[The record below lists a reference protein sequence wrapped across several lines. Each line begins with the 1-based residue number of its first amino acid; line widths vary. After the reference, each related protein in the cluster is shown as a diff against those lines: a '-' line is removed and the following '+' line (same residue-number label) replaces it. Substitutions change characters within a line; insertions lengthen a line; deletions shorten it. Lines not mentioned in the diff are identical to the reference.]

1 MSSVSQSVSQSAAAL
16 YWARVR
22 VLHRT
27 SNDNNYIFYAWR
39 ARDRPPALHQTHSH
53 HDTTVYI
60 IIIIIIKPVHSPPR
74 FIGSARRLYVLY
86 TTYILYSNNV
96 NYY

>member
-1 MSSVSQSVSQSAAAL
+1 MSSVSQSVSQSVSGGV

-60 IIIIIIKPVHSPPR
+60 IIITKPVHSPPR

-86 TTYILYSNNV
+86 TTYILLYSNNV

>member
-1 MSSVSQSVSQSAAAL
+1 MSSVSQSVIGGGV
-16 YWARVR
+16 YCARVR

-53 HDTTVYI
+53 HDATVYI
-60 IIIIIIKPVHSPPR
+60 IIIKPVRSPPR
-74 FIGSARRLYVLY
+74 FIGSARRLYVP
-86 TTYILYSNNV
+86 TTYVYNK
-96 NYY
+96 